1 MRWRVGNVALWA
13 LWVNGF
19 IYLANLELKHVIK

>member
-1 MRWRVGNVALWA
+1 VGIWAAMRWRVGNIALWA

-19 IYLANLELKHVIK
+19 IYLANL